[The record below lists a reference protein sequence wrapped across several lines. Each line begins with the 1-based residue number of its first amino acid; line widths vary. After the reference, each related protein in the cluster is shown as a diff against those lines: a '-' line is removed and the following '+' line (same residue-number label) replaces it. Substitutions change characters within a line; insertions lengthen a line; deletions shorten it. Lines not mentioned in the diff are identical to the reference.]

1 MSNRKTKATRK
12 KKYIYIV
19 FKLKKE
25 KFNAQNQIKNYK
37 IILKP

>member
-12 KKYIYIV
+12 KNIYIV

-25 KFNAQNQIKNYK
+25 KFNAQNQVKNYK